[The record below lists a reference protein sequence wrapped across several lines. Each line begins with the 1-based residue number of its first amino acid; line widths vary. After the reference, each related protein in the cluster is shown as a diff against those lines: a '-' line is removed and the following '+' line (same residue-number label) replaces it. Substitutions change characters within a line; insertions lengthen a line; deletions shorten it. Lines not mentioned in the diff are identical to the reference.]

1 MQGHF
6 DLVKYGT
13 RGLKAEDFDQA
24 IKDRCLD
31 ELLAEL
37 PEHQSAHTDNRIF
50 DNMAGY
56 VLQRLFQVGTCAW
69 PYTETD
75 NEAALAGLAFLTTDS
90 DTTSYTEDWGI
101 HNTYNPGENNF
112 DVRAYESIGTSACG
126 KLFINESIYGYTI
139 AKVAGVREQIYY
151 KDRFFFNTY
160 EALTGSGTYIRS
172 VGIFYKERATD
183 RWSNYY
189 DAQARIGRCRL
200 KNSRGETVSIHK
212 TNYEVLQ
219 LEYTFSLVS
228 F

>member
-31 ELLAEL
+31 ELLAEM
-37 PEHQSAHTDNRIF
+37 PEHQRASTDNRIF

-56 VLQRLFQVGTCAW
+56 VLQRLFQVGNCGW
-69 PYTETD
+69 PYNETD
-75 NEAALAGLAFLTTDS
+75 NEAALAGMAFLTTDA
-90 DTTSYTEDWGI
+90 DTTSYTEDWGG
-101 HNTYNPGENNF
+101 HNYYPESNYETI
-112 DVRAYESIGTSACG
+112 VYESIGSSGCG
-126 KLFINESIYGYTI
+126 KLFINDSIYGYTI
-139 AKVAGVREQIYY
+139 AKVSGVREAIYY

-172 VGIFYKERATD
+172 VGIHYKERATD
-183 RWSNYY
+183 HWKNYY
-189 DAQARIGRCRL
+189 DALARIGRCRL